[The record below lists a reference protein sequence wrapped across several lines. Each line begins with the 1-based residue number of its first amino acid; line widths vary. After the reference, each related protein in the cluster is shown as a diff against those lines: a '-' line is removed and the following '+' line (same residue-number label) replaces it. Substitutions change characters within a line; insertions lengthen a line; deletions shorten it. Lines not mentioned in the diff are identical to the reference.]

1 MYEKKYNEKNVV
13 LRFCVF
19 DETYNFKIC
28 DVITDITTH

>member
-19 DETYNFKIC
+19 DESYNFKIG
-28 DVITDITTH
+28 DVITDIATH